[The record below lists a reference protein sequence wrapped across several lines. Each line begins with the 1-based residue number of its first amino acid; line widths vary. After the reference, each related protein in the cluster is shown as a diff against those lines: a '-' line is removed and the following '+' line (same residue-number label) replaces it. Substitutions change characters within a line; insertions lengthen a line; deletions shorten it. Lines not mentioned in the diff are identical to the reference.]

1 MPFGGGGTKVRGK
14 NESRLIFFTFFS
26 STVCAYFCKRM
37 ENLKNNLLGLQ
48 LPTDPRW
55 VDIATMNIEDILV
68 DHAYCEQKA
77 ASSCISLIVQYPDKA
92 ELVAMMTPVV
102 AEEWSHF
109 ERVIEQLNKRGM
121 ALGKMRKD
129 EYVARLSQVPKKG
142 GSRERQLVEKLLMNA
157 LIEARSCER
166 FKILSQNIEDEEL
179 QKFYYE
185 LMVSE
190 AGHYKN
196 FLALAKTYMPE
207 EYVMQRW
214 RAFLEAEAEIINTL
228 EVRGDRMH

>member
-1 MPFGGGGTKVRGK
+1 
-14 NESRLIFFTFFS
+14 
-26 STVCAYFCKRM
+26 M
-37 ENLKNNLLGLQ
+37 EKHVLGLG

-55 VDIATMNIEDILV
+55 VNIAEKRIEDILV

-77 ASSCISLIVQYPDKA
+77 ASSCISLIVKYPDK
-92 ELVAMMTPVV
+92 EKLVEMLTPVV

-109 ERVIEQLNKRGM
+109 ERVIEQLNKRGFG
-121 ALGKMRKD
+121 LGKQRKD
-129 EYVARLSQVPKKG
+129 EYVIALSQIEKKG
-142 GSRERQLVEKLLMNA
+142 GSREQQLVEKLLINA

-166 FKILSQNIEDEEL
+166 FRLLWKNIEDEEL

-196 FLALAKTYMPE
+196 FIQLAKEYMPE
-207 EYVMQRW
+207 EHVSQRW
-214 RAFLEAEAEIINTL
+214 KEILKAESEILKKI

>member
-1 MPFGGGGTKVRGK
+1 
-14 NESRLIFFTFFS
+14 
-26 STVCAYFCKRM
+26 M
-37 ENLKNNLLGLQ
+37 EMVNGSPMLHLK

-55 VDIATMNIEDILV
+55 VNIAEKNLEDILV

-77 ASSCISLIVQYPDKA
+77 ASTCISIIVQYPEYD
-92 ELVAMMTPVV
+92 EIVETLTPVV

-109 ERVIEQLNKRGM
+109 ERGVEELKKRGFK
-121 ALGKMRKD
+121 LGRMRKD
-129 EYVARLSQVPKKG
+129 EYVNQLLKNVRKG
-142 GSRERQLVEKLLMNA
+142 VGREEQLIDKLLISA

-166 FKILSQNIEDEEL
+166 FKILWKNLDDEGL

-190 AGHYKN
+190 AGHYVN
-196 FLALAKTYMPE
+196 FIELARSIRPRE
-207 EYVMQRW
+207 EVDLRW
-214 RAFLEAEAEIINTL
+214 EEMLKAEAEIISNL

>member
-1 MPFGGGGTKVRGK
+1 
-14 NESRLIFFTFFS
+14 
-26 STVCAYFCKRM
+26 M
-37 ENLKNNLLGLQ
+37 EKHVLGLE

-55 VDIATMNIEDILV
+55 VNIAEKKIEDILV

-77 ASSCISLIVQYPDKA
+77 ATSCISLIVKFPEKQ
-92 ELVAMMTPVV
+92 ELVDMLTPVV

-109 ERVIEQLNKRGM
+109 ERVLEELKKRGFG
-121 ALGKMRKD
+121 LGKPRKD
-129 EYVARLSQVPKKG
+129 EYVIKLSSLEKKG
-142 GSRERQLVEKLLMNA
+142 GSREEQLVEKLLINA

-166 FKILSQNIEDEEL
+166 FRLLWKNIADESL

-190 AGHYKN
+190 AGHYRN
-196 FLALAKTYMPE
+196 FLQLAKAYLPE
-207 EYVMQRW
+207 DYVLDRW
-214 RAFLEAEAEIINTL
+214 RAILKGEAQILETL

>member
-1 MPFGGGGTKVRGK
+1 
-14 NESRLIFFTFFS
+14 
-26 STVCAYFCKRM
+26 M
-37 ENLKNNLLGLQ
+37 EDLKNNLLGLQ

-55 VDIATMNIEDILV
+55 VNIAQMNIEDILV

-77 ASSCISLIVQYPDKA
+77 ASSCISLIVQYPDKK
-92 ELVAMMTPVV
+92 ELVDMMTPVV
-102 AEEWSHF
+102 AEEWGHF

-129 EYVARLSQVPKKG
+129 EYVIRLSSILKKG
-142 GSRERQLVEKLLMNA
+142 GSREQQLVEKLLMNA

-166 FKILSQNIEDEEL
+166 FKLLSQNIDDDEL

-207 EYVMQRW
+207 AYVKTRW
-214 RAFLEAEAEIINTL
+214 KEFLVAEAEILSTL